1 MIGYV
6 LYLYV
11 QGQFIAHSIF
21 YILERSLTVDDVIM
35 VMQNIEKMSDILVSE
50 EEENGQQG
58 LCLVYLLAEDILD
71 QLVTWCLGS
80 GVYENKIK
88 YELLKIL
95 ESLIG

>member
-1 MIGYV
+1 
-6 LYLYV
+6 
-11 QGQFIAHSIF
+11 
-21 YILERSLTVDDVIM
+21 
-35 VMQNIEKMSDILVSE
+35 MQNVERMSDILVVE

-71 QLVTWCLGS
+71 QLISWCLNS

-95 ESLIG
+95 ENLIRSALLAIHCCH